1 MARCLGALV
10 LALVLLPAGVAQ
22 GARGGDSQ
30 PMLGILVQFGDQPAR
45 TSPADWRRRLFGET
59 DSVRATLQGAVT
71 IVPAAERH
79 GADGDGIVGWL
90 TVHRHHPDFGDAVD
104 VDGPQL
110 AQNALAAA
118 ARHVRLADF
127 DTDGD
132 GVVSPHELLVVIVV
146 AGNEAAVGDACRP
159 SVWAH
164 HGETPLV
171 AVDGVAVAAY
181 AMLGEMHCA
190 DGSAPGAQATADVVA
205 EQAAGLLGL
214 PEGAPIAEPAA
225 GEYTVVVPNGGEAWV
240 IGSIRRIEWQ
250 STLAGDV
257 SAQLSRD
264 DGTTWTTIFAGLVN
278 DGAHKWT
285 VTGPVTNRARLR
297 VCSVTAPSVCD
308 RSDAAFVI
316 NFGTVTVTSPNGGQT
331 WPVESIR
338 RIEWTSTVAG
348 NVAIELSRD
357 GGTSWTTLFASL
369 ENDGAQNWTVTGPT
383 TSRARIR
390 VCSVATPRSC
400 AKTALFAIGGVVPGG
415 ANLVAPLVI
424 VPSLTV
430 MGGQPWVAGVITANT
445 GTATAGPSR
454 TDIYLSSDSTLTTGD
469 LRMVSFWVPALRP
482 GEVDEQAKRI
492 TFPSISPGL
501 YRVAARVDAL
511 GAVAET
517 DENNWFALPTGFR
530 VFVFGSPAQ
539 GDTLAAP

>member
-1 MARCLGALV
+1 MARRLGALV
-10 LALVLLPAGVAQ
+10 LALGLLPAGVAQ
-22 GARGGDSQ
+22 GARGGDVQ
-30 PMLGILVQFGDQPAR
+30 PLLAILVQFGDHPAQTR
-45 TSPADWRRRLFGET
+45 PADWRRRLFGET
-59 DSVRATLQGAVT
+59 NSVRATLEGAVH
-71 IVPAAERH
+71 IVPAAERE
-79 GADGDGIVGWL
+79 GVEADGVVGWL
-90 TVHRHHPDFGDAVD
+90 TVPRHHPDFGDAAD
-104 VDGPQL
+104 VDAPQL
-110 AQNALAAA
+110 AQDALAAA

-132 GVVSPHELLVVIVV
+132 GVVSPRELLVVIVV
-146 AGNEAAVGDACRP
+146 AGNEAAVVDACRP

-164 HGETPLV
+164 HGEAALV
-171 AVDGVAVAAY
+171 AVDGVAVSAY

-190 DGSAPGAQATADVVA
+190 DGSPPGVQATADVVT

-225 GEYTVVVPNGGEAWV
+225 GEYTVVAPNGGETWV
-240 IGSIRRIEWQ
+240 IGSVQRIEWQ
-250 STLAGDV
+250 SARAGDV
-257 SAQLSRD
+257 SVEISRD
-264 DGTTWTTIFAGLVN
+264 GGTTWTTIFAGLVN

-285 VTGPVTNRARLR
+285 VTGPVTSRARLR
-297 VCSVTAPSVCD
+297 VCSVAAPSVCD
-308 RSDAAFVI
+308 RSDTAFVI
-316 NFGTVTVTSPNGGQT
+316 NFGAVTVTSPNRGQT
-331 WPVESIR
+331 WPVESFR

-348 NVAIELSRD
+348 NVTIELSRD

-400 AKTALFAIGGVVPGG
+400 GKTTLFAIGDAIAGD

-445 GTATAGPSR
+445 GTATSAPSR
-454 TDIYLSSDSTLTTGD
+454 TDIYLSSDSTFTTGD

-482 GEVDEQAKRI
+482 GEVDEQAKTI

-517 DENNWFALPTGFR
+517 DENNWFPLPTGFR
-530 VFVFGSPAQ
+530 VFVFGSPPNT
-539 GDTLAAP
+539 GDNAP